1 MPNDN
6 KLAKK
11 FFKDQ
16 LDNFEKFIDEATV
29 EFETDSGVE
38 EGIHIFAANDVDTD
52 SNYIYIF
59 TAGEIY
65 PFEISEE
72 TQSANLVDD
81 EILQKSLMELLYLW
95 MSEDEIHEKLIRKV
109 FDYFEFD
116 FIYEKDYIDFLFKKS
131 RKYLDDAPKVNALR
145 LKLGSDKN
153 TKKSE
158 DK

>member
-6 KLAKK
+6 ELAKK

-16 LDNFEKFIDEATV
+16 LDNFEKFVDEATV
-29 EFETDSGVE
+29 EFTTDNGVE
-38 EGIHIFAANDVDTD
+38 EGIHIFAASDVDTD
-52 SNYIYIF
+52 SKYIYIF

-72 TQSANLVDD
+72 SQSANLVDD
-81 EILQKSLMELLYLW
+81 EILRKSLMEILYLW

-109 FDYFEFD
+109 FDYFEYD
-116 FIYEKDYIDFLFKKS
+116 FIYEKDYIDFLFQKS
-131 RKYLDDAPKVNALR
+131 RKYLNDAPKVKA
-145 LKLGSDKN
+145 LKLKVSTDED
-153 TKKSE
+153 KKSE